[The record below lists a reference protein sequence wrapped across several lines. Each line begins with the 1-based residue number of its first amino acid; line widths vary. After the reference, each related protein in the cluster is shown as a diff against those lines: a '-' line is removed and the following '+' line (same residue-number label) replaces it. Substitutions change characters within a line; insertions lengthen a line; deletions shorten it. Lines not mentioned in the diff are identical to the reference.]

1 MFAQYLHEVAVKS
14 IAARLLTGNTK
25 RELICPVLA
34 FLHWLSVKT
43 SFYIVR

>member
-1 MFAQYLHEVAVKS
+1 MFAKYLHEVAVKS

-25 RELICPVLA
+25 REHICPVLA

-43 SFYIVR
+43 SFIL